1 MGAQKRLLKVWG
13 AIFAGAMISVAAT
26 VLADDTNTR
35 AGSPFIVAQ
44 AGSIG
49 GTIGKQGKSATGGE
63 EAKPDRRAP
72 RQSSRASKAD
82 NQNRRTSGLSGA
94 APRIVIDG
102 QWKWNANCETIGPQA
117 AGFVLNQ
124 VSPTSFNGRFVTTGA
139 QLSWGTIV
147 NGTLSGDRLSFD
159 RVGHPLGW
167 REHWKAR
174 LIGEGNSTKM
184 EGSTTGE
191 AQCTFTANR

>member
-1 MGAQKRLLKVWG
+1 MGGDKRLLTICG
-13 AIFAGAMISVAAT
+13 AIAGAAAMALAAAT
-26 VLADDTNTR
+26 AIAGDTNTR
-35 AGSPFIVAQ
+35 ADASIVLAQ
-44 AGSIG
+44 AGSTG
-49 GTIGKQGKSATGGE
+49 GTIGKRDKSVSGGE
-63 EAKPDRRAP
+63 EPAMERKP
-72 RQSSRASKAD
+72 SSPKSRPV
-82 NQNRRTSGLSGA
+82 RVISGT
-94 APRIVIDG
+94 
-102 QWKWNANCETIGPQA
+102 WNWNANCETIGPQV

-147 NGTLSGDRLSFD
+147 NGALSGDRLSFD

-184 EGSTTGE
+184 EGSTTGT